1 MTLLLTLAAAA
12 VALLVTLVT
21 CIQLLYLESLRV
33 RTREL
38 PALQFFREALEPRIK
53 LETERGALTFSL
65 VKHIGLG
72 ILGCLIVAITVQNS
86 SLGEALAG
94 AFLLTGLATVLGAHL
109 IPQIV
114 YRKTTGRGLLALIPV
129 FRALAVLARPLSW
142 IVEFLQSLFE
152 LGRPAPGE
160 EALAEE
166 HIEALIS
173 AGTEEGIIEEGDREL
188 IQSVVAFGDKTV
200 RDVLTPRPR
209 IIAISQDAALD
220 ELREVAIHEQYS
232 RIPAYDDNIDSITGF
247 VHVRDMF
254 ELDEETR
261 AKRKVRD
268 ILRPVRLVP
277 ETKPVNDLLREMQ
290 EEGAHMAVVVDEYGS
305 TAGIVTLEDMVEE
318 IVGEIHDEHEPERD
332 FHEEPDGSYVVSGS
346 FDLGRLGDLLEF
358 RAPEGTESTTVGGLV
373 TEWLGHVPV
382 VGEEIERDGIQIKVL
397 ASNNLRVDQVRI
409 AKAAEKQ

>member
-12 VALLVTLVT
+12 LALLVTLVT

-38 PALQFFREALEPRIK
+38 PALQFFRETLEPRIGIQ
-53 LETERGALTFSL
+53 TERGTLTFSL

-72 ILGCLIVAITVQNS
+72 VLGCLIVAITLES
-86 SLGEALAG
+86 SPLWEALAG

-114 YRKTTGRGLLALIPV
+114 YRKTTGRGLAVLIPLFRVLALV
-129 FRALAVLARPLSW
+129 ARPLTW

-173 AGTEEGIIEEGDREL
+173 AGQEEGIIEEGDREL

-200 RDVLTPRPR
+200 REVLTPRPR
-209 IIAISQDAALD
+209 IIAISQDATLD
-220 ELREVAIHEQYS
+220 QLRELAISEQYS
-232 RIPAYDDNIDSITGF
+232 RIPAFDGDIDSITGF

-254 ELDEETR
+254 ELDEVER

-268 ILRPVRLVP
+268 ILRPVRMVP
-277 ETKPVNDLLREMQ
+277 ETKPVNDLLKEMQ

-332 FHEEPDGSYVVSGS
+332 FHEEPDGSYVISGS
-346 FDLGRLGDLLEF
+346 FDLGRMENLVGF
-358 RAPEGTESTTVGGLV
+358 RPQEGTESTTVGGLI
-373 TEWLGHVPV
+373 TEWLGHVPA
-382 VGEEIERDGIQIKVL
+382 VGEEAEREGIQIKVL
-397 ASNNLRVDQVRI
+397 AANNLRVDQVRV
-409 AKAAEKQ
+409 AKATAR

>member
-38 PALQFFREALEPRIK
+38 PALEFFREALEPRIG

-72 ILGCLIVAITVQNS
+72 ILGCLIVAITVQS
-86 SLGEALAG
+86 SPLWEALAG

-114 YRKTTGRGLLALIPV
+114 YRKTTGQGLAALVPV
-129 FRALAVLARPLSW
+129 FRILALVTGPLTW

-160 EALAEE
+160 ETAAEE

-173 AGTEEGIIEEGDREL
+173 AGEEEGIIEQGDREL

-200 RDVLTPRPR
+200 REVLTPRPR
-209 IIAISQDAALD
+209 IVAISQDATLD
-220 ELREVAIHEQYS
+220 QLRELAITEQFS
-232 RIPAYDDNIDSITGF
+232 RIPAFDSDIDSITGF

-254 ELDEETR
+254 ELDEEER
-261 AKRKVRD
+261 SKRKVRD
-268 ILRPVRLVP
+268 ILRPIRMVP

-305 TAGIVTLEDMVEE
+305 TAGVVTLEDMVEE
-318 IVGEIHDEHEPERD
+318 IVGEIHDEHEPARD

-346 FDLGRLGDLLEF
+346 FDLGRLENLVGF
-358 RAPEGTESTTVGGLV
+358 RPQQDTESTTVGGLI

-382 VGEEIERDGIQIKVL
+382 VGEEIERDGVQIKVL
-397 ASNNLRVDQVRI
+397 AANNLRVDQVRV
-409 AKAAEKQ
+409 AKAAGK

>member
-1 MTLLLTLAAAA
+1 MMLLLTLGAAA

-21 CIQLLYLESLRV
+21 CIQLLYLESLRI

-72 ILGCLIVAITVQNS
+72 VLGCLIVAITLES
-86 SLGEALAG
+86 SPLWEALAA
-94 AFLLTGLATVLGAHL
+94 AFLLTGLTTVLGAHI

-114 YRKTTGRGLLALIPV
+114 YRKTTGQGLAALVPV
-129 FRALAVLARPLSW
+129 FRMLAVLARPLTW
-142 IVEFLQSLFE
+142 GVEFLQSLFE

-160 EALAEE
+160 ETPAEE
-166 HIEALIS
+166 HIDALIS
-173 AGTEEGIIEEGDREL
+173 AGEEEGIIEEGDREL

-200 RDVLTPRPR
+200 REVLTPRPKVV
-209 IIAISQDAALD
+209 AISQDASLD
-220 ELREVAIHEQYS
+220 QLRELAITEQYS
-232 RIPAYDDNIDSITGF
+232 RIPAYDGDIDSITGF

-254 ELDEETR
+254 ELDEEER
-261 AKRKVRD
+261 AHKKVRD
-268 ILRPVRLVP
+268 ILRPIRMVP

-332 FHEEPDGSYVVSGS
+332 FHQEPDGSYVVSGS
-346 FDLGRLGDLLEF
+346 FDLGRLGDLLGF
-358 RAPEGTESTTVGGLV
+358 RAPEGTESTTVGGLI
-373 TEWLGHVPV
+373 TEWLGHVPA
-382 VGEEIERDGIQIKVL
+382 VGEQAERDGIQIKVL
-397 ASNNLRVDQVRI
+397 AANNLRVDQVRV
-409 AKAAEKQ
+409 AKAAEK